1 MGTFKKYVN
10 NLFFA
15 FKKALE
21 QGRSDVIKYLV
32 FYVISSVV
40 GFVLD
45 VYYLAY
51 VIKMLVEGAS
61 WESVLKICIL
71 GAVFVFVNIVF
82 AKYAEVQELIY
93 SMKIKECV
101 EMDIFKKNLDF
112 TLSECINKDFYDEF
126 SFVLNNGPNQIINSV
141 QIIAKIITS
150 LFYSI
155 FFIIEMFNQKAIVI
169 LLITVLLV
177 FHILI
182 KKKISTKKSMI
193 TYNNGLK
200 MQPLLRYNNYFT
212 RLFYLKKYSYD
223 LKNEKIYNIILEKYN
238 EGTENYIKE
247 HMRVI
252 KKEAVIDILSTI
264 YDSIFMTLVVPIILI
279 FSLKAVGTEDI
290 SIYWQLNAMVTK
302 IASLYLFSMI
312 ADLVILSN
320 HIQKMREFF
329 SKKKEKVLDKKKL
342 LLPPSVL
349 IKDINFSY
357 DEKMAFSLKNIN
369 MRIDKGEKIAI
380 VGRNG
385 SGKTTLLNL
394 ILGLYLPQ
402 KGAILFDD
410 QSIENYDLDG
420 HSLCLMSQ
428 NFNLYSTTL
437 KNNINMGNFNYSEEE
452 IQQAAHLADCDDFI
466 KRLPLGLDSTLGRDI
481 YENAIELSGG
491 ESQKIALARVFLS
504 NANLIIMDEPTAAV
518 ESLSGVSTIKRILD
532 KFSDKTVIMVTHR
545 LDITKF
551 VDKIYVMDNG
561 EIVESGSFQE
571 LLSKKTMFYDMYKY
585 QMRE

>member
-40 GFVLD
+40 GFVFD

-264 YDSIFMTLVVPIILI
+264 YDSIFMILVVPIILI

-329 SKKKEKVLDKKKL
+329 SKKKETVLDKKKL

>member
-1 MGTFKKYVN
+1 MRTFKKYVN
-10 NLFFA
+10 NLFFS
-15 FKKALE
+15 FKKALDN
-21 QGRSDVIKYLV
+21 GCTNVIKYLF

-40 GFVLD
+40 TFVFD

-51 VIKMLVEGAS
+51 VIKMLLEGAP
-61 WESVLKICIL
+61 WESVLMICIL
-71 GAVFVFVNIVF
+71 GAVIIFVIIIFG
-82 AKYAEVQELIY
+82 KYAEVQDLIY
-93 SMKIKECV
+93 SMKIQECV
-101 EMDIFKKNLDF
+101 ELEIYKKNLDF

-126 SFVLNNGPNQIINSV
+126 SFVLNNTPGQIINSV
-141 QIIAKIITS
+141 QIIGKIITS
-150 LFYSI
+150 LFYSV
-155 FFIIEMFNQKAIVI
+155 FFIIEMFNQNVI
-169 LLITVLLV
+169 IILPISLLLI
-177 FHILI
+177 FHIFI
-182 KKKISTKKSMI
+182 KKIISTKKSMI
-193 TYNNGLK
+193 TYNNSLK

-252 KKEAVIDILSTI
+252 KKETVMDILNTI
-264 YDSIFMTLVVPIILI
+264 YDSIFMSLVVPIILI
-279 FSLKAVGTEDI
+279 FSLKAVGIEDI
-290 SIYWQLNAMVTK
+290 SVYWQLNALVSK

-329 SKKKEKVLDKKKL
+329 SKKTEKVLDKKKL

-349 IKDINFSY
+349 IKNINFSY

-428 NFNLYSTTL
+428 NFNLYSTSL
-437 KNNINMGNFNYSEEE
+437 KNNINMGNFKYSEEE

-466 KRLPLGLDSTLGRDI
+466 KKLPLGLDSTLGRDI

-585 QMRE
+585 QLGE

>member
-21 QGRSDVIKYLV
+21 KGRSDVIKYLV

-51 VIKMLVEGAS
+51 VIKMLVEGAP

-93 SMKIKECV
+93 SMKVKECF
-101 EMDIFKKNLDF
+101 EMEIFKKNLDF

-126 SFVLNNGPNQIINSV
+126 SFVLNKTPGQIINSV
-141 QIIAKIITS
+141 QIIGKIITS
-150 LFYSI
+150 LFYSV
-155 FFIIEMFNQKAIVI
+155 FFIIEMFKQDALII
-169 LLITVLLV
+169 LLITLLLA
-177 FHILI
+177 FHIII

-193 TYNNGLK
+193 TYNNGLE

-252 KKEAVIDILSTI
+252 KKEAVIDILNTI

-279 FSLKAVGTEDI
+279 FSLKAVGIEDI
-290 SIYWQLNAMVTK
+290 SVYWQLNALTTK

-312 ADLVILSN
+312 GDLVVLSN

-329 SKKKEKVLDKKKL
+329 SKKTDKVLNRKKL
-342 LLPPSVL
+342 LFPPSVL

-394 ILGLYLPQ
+394 ILGLYIPQ
-402 KGAILFDD
+402 KGTILLDD

-437 KNNINMGNFNYSEEE
+437 KNNINMGEFKYTEEE
-452 IQQAAHLADCDDFI
+452 IQQAAHSADCDDFI
-466 KRLPLGLDSTLGRDI
+466 KKLPFGLDSTLGRDI

-491 ESQKIALARVFLS
+491 EAQKVALARVFLS

-518 ESLSGVSTIKRILD
+518 ESLSGVSTIKRILE

-551 VDKIYVMDNG
+551 VDKIYVMENG

-571 LLSKKTMFYDMYKY
+571 LLDKKTLFYDMYKY

>member
-1 MGTFKKYVN
+1 MGIFKKYVN

-21 QGRSDVIKYLV
+21 KGRSDVIKYLV

-40 GFVLD
+40 GFVFD

-82 AKYAEVQELIY
+82 AKYAEVQELVY

-252 KKEAVIDILSTI
+252 KKEAVIDVLSTI

-279 FSLKAVGTEDI
+279 FSLKAVGIEDI
-290 SIYWQLNAMVTK
+290 SVYWQLNALVTK

-312 ADLVILSN
+312 ADIVVLSN

-329 SKKKEKVLDKKKL
+329 SKNTDKVLDKKKL

-349 IKDINFSY
+349 VKDINFSY

-402 KGAILFDD
+402 KGTILFDD
-410 QSIENYDLDG
+410 QSIENYELNG
-420 HSLCLMSQ
+420 QAFCLMSQ

-437 KNNINMGNFNYSEEE
+437 RNNINMGNFNYSEEE

>member
-21 QGRSDVIKYLV
+21 KGRSDVIKYLV

-51 VIKMLVEGAS
+51 VIKMLVEGAP

-93 SMKIKECV
+93 SMKIKECF
-101 EMDIFKKNLDF
+101 EMEIFKKNLDF

-126 SFVLNNGPNQIINSV
+126 SFVLNKTPGQIINSV
-141 QIIAKIITS
+141 QIIGKIITS
-150 LFYSI
+150 LFYSV
-155 FFIIEMFNQKAIVI
+155 FFIIEMFKQDALII
-169 LLITVLLV
+169 LLITLLLA
-177 FHILI
+177 FHIII

-193 TYNNGLK
+193 TYNNGLE

-252 KKEAVIDILSTI
+252 KKEAVIDIINTI

-279 FSLKAVGTEDI
+279 FSLKAVGIEDI
-290 SIYWQLNAMVTK
+290 SVYWQLNAIVTK

-312 ADLVILSN
+312 GDLVVLSN

-329 SKKKEKVLDKKKL
+329 SKKTDKVLNRKKL
-342 LLPPSVL
+342 LFPPSVL

-394 ILGLYLPQ
+394 ILGLYIPQ
-402 KGAILFDD
+402 KGTILLDD
-410 QSIENYDLDG
+410 QSIENYDLEG

-437 KNNINMGNFNYSEEE
+437 KNNINMGEFKYTEEE
-452 IQQAAHLADCDDFI
+452 IQKAAHLADCDDFI
-466 KRLPLGLDSTLGRDI
+466 KKLPFGLDSTLGRDI
-481 YENAIELSGG
+481 YEDAIELSGG
-491 ESQKIALARVFLS
+491 EAQKVALSRVFLS

-518 ESLSGVSTIKRILD
+518 ESLSGVSTIKRILE

-551 VDKIYVMDNG
+551 VDKIYVMENG

-571 LLSKKTMFYDMYKY
+571 LLDKKTLFYDMYKY

>member
-21 QGRSDVIKYLV
+21 KGRSDVIKYLF

-40 GFVLD
+40 GFVFD

-51 VIKMLVEGAS
+51 VIKMLVEGAP

-71 GAVFVFVNIVF
+71 GAVFVFVNIVS

-101 EMDIFKKNLDF
+101 EMEIFKKNLDF

-126 SFVLNNGPNQIINSV
+126 SFVLNKTPGQIIDSV
-141 QIIAKIITS
+141 QIIGKIITS
-150 LFYSI
+150 LFYSV
-155 FFIIEMFNQKAIVI
+155 FFIIEMFKQDALII
-169 LLITVLLV
+169 LLITLLLA
-177 FHILI
+177 FHIII

-193 TYNNGLK
+193 TYNNGLE

-252 KKEAVIDILSTI
+252 KKEAVIDILNTI
-264 YDSIFMTLVVPIILI
+264 YDSIFMTLIVPIILI
-279 FSLKAVGTEDI
+279 FSLKAVGIEDI
-290 SIYWQLNAMVTK
+290 SVYWQLNAIVTK

-312 ADLVILSN
+312 GDLVVLSN

-329 SKKKEKVLDKKKL
+329 SKKTEKVLGKKKL

-402 KGAILFDD
+402 KGTILLDD
-410 QSIENYDLDG
+410 QSIENYDLEG

-437 KNNINMGNFNYSEEE
+437 KNNINMGEFKYTEEE
-452 IQQAAHLADCDDFI
+452 IQKAAHLADCDDFI
-466 KRLPLGLDSTLGRDI
+466 KKLPFGLDSTLGRDI
-481 YENAIELSGG
+481 YEDAIELSGG
-491 ESQKIALARVFLS
+491 EAQKVALARVFLS

-518 ESLSGVSTIKRILD
+518 ESLSGVSTIKRILE

-551 VDKIYVMDNG
+551 VDKIYVMENG

-571 LLSKKTMFYDMYKY
+571 LLDKKTMFYDMYKY
-585 QMRE
+585 QLGE